1 MRGVDISLHS
11 NGYSLASAGL
21 DNMVRLWDIRQL
33 GGNHHNER
41 LEYEVPMAV
50 AEYHAG
56 RSVNSAFF
64 SPSGSQL
71 VATTQMNTLDMLN
84 NFHLSTD
91 QTKPTKRVK
100 HDNQTGRWLTTFNAN
115 WHPTLDI
122 FVVGSMQKPRAIE
135 IFDAGGSKVRDVYG
149 NGLTAVA
156 SRCCFHSSTEKLIV
170 VGGNSSGRVCVV
182 R

>member
-1 MRGVDISLHS
+1 
-11 NGYSLASAGL
+11 
-21 DNMVRLWDIRQL
+21 MVRLWDIRQL
-33 GGNHHNER
+33 GGSKHDRR
-41 LEYEVPMAV
+41 LDYEVPLAI

-71 VATTQMNTLDMLN
+71 VATTQMNTLDMFD
-84 NFHLSTD
+84 NFHLSTE
-91 QTKPTKRVK
+91 QVKAKTRVK
-100 HDNQTGRWLTTFNAN
+100 HDNQTGRWLTTFNAR

-135 IFDAGGSKVRDVYG
+135 IFDAEGTKVRDV
-149 NGLTAVA
+149 NGDVLTAVA
-156 SRCCFHSSTEKLIV
+156 SRCCFHSSAEKVIV
-170 VGGNSSGRVCVV
+170 IGGNSSGRVSVV